1 MRSRRITVSGAPRGP
16 GGETIRFRRE
26 VPVAGEFDLVVAGG
40 GMAGFGAACAA
51 GRAGLKTLLV
61 ERQAQLGG
69 MGTAGGVGNFCY
81 GFGAPIGN
89 GRVFDDVLE
98 AMAAAGAIGEE
109 AGWQVRRSAPL
120 ERENHTNDHAVLPLV
135 LQHLAREAGVE
146 LLLCTDVVGAAVDRD
161 RITEV
166 VLHNRSLLQAVRAP
180 LFVDATG
187 DAILARHAGARTL
200 PVADPVLPQMIKP
213 SLMIFLRR
221 VDGPAPAR
229 QPLILR
235 HYRPGEEPDYSVW
248 AEPRGRTSLKFK
260 LFDYTFDTGSGEG
273 LSRAEEEMRARIPE
287 AVRHF
292 QEHHDARWVFDFAA
306 PVLGVREGRRI
317 RGDYM
322 LGAADV
328 RAGRQFADS
337 VAHGSF
343 TIDAHN
349 HDEVVPPYQIP
360 YRSLVVAGL
369 ANCFVAGRCFSAD
382 RPAMASAR
390 IMATSCL
397 AGQAVAHAAALAL
410 GRRTGI
416 RDVDSAAVRDRL
428 LADSRDPQH
437 MRDRLVPRDRSGGRA
452 PAAAL
457 ARHPDPPPVTLQRRD
472 SLVVAVPQ
480 AGQPVMR
487 AADVDR
493 TIAELRNGP
502 EEQKPERE
510 EGKT

>member
-1 MRSRRITVSGAPRGP
+1 MMGSGVRPGRG
-16 GGETIRFRRE
+16 GQTIRFRRE

-51 GRAGLKTLLV
+51 GRAGLRTLLV

-98 AMAAAGAIGEE
+98 AMASAGAIGER
-109 AGWQVRRSAPL
+109 AGWQVKRSAVL

-135 LQHLAREAGVE
+135 LQRLARAAGVE
-146 LLLCTDVVGAAVDRD
+146 LLLCTDVVGAATDRG
-161 RITEV
+161 RITEL
-166 VLHNRSLLQAVRAP
+166 VLHNRSLLQAMRAP
-180 LFVDATG
+180 LYVDATG

-221 VDGPAPAR
+221 IDGPAPAR
-229 QPLILR
+229 QPLLLR
-235 HYRPGEEPDYSVW
+235 HYGAGEEPDYSVW

-260 LFDYTFDTGSGEG
+260 LFDYTFDTGSGAG
-273 LSRAEEEMRARIPE
+273 LSGAEEEMRARIPE
-287 AVRHF
+287 VVRHF
-292 QEHHDARWVFDFAA
+292 QEHHDARFVFDFAA
-306 PVLGVREGRRI
+306 PVLGVREGRRV
-317 RGDYM
+317 RGDYV
-322 LGAADV
+322 LGVGDV
-328 RAGRQFADS
+328 RAGSQFADS

-410 GRRTGI
+410 CHRTAI
-416 RDVDSAAVRDRL
+416 REVDTAAVRDRL

-437 MRDRLVPRDRSGGRA
+437 MRDRLVPRDHGGG
-452 PAAAL
+452 
-457 ARHPDPPPVTLQRRD
+457 PPP
-472 SLVVAVPQ
+472 AVPTDDEPPLVPPP
-480 AGQPVMR
+480 AGPSACMM
-487 AADVDR
+487 A
-493 TIAELRNGP
+493 
-502 EEQKPERE
+502 
-510 EGKT
+510 

>member
-1 MRSRRITVSGAPRGP
+1 
-16 GGETIRFRRE
+16 
-26 VPVAGEFDLVVAGG
+26 
-40 GMAGFGAACAA
+40 MAGFGAACAA

-89 GRVFDDVLE
+89 GRVFDDVME

-200 PVADPVLPQMIKP
+200 VADPVLPQMIKP

-260 LFDYTFDTGSGEG
+260 LHVRYR
-273 LSRAEEEMRARIPE
+273 LRRLRAEEEMLPE

-317 RGDYM
+317 RGDYV

-328 RAGRQFADS
+328 ASSPTAWRTAPSPSTPTTTTKWCRPIRSPTARWWWRGWPTASSPGAASPLTGRRWRRRASWPRVAWRARPWRTPPPSPWAAAPESVTWIAPQSATACSPTPAIRNTCATGWSLATAAVDVPLLRPSRGIPTRHRSPCNAATRSWSRFPRPVSQSCAPQTWIGRLRSFAADRRSRNRSVRKAKRNPCATHLRGLPAPPTPRWSRGRGSSACRCWSRCRCRSSAGR
-337 VAHGSF
+337 
-343 TIDAHN
+343 
-349 HDEVVPPYQIP
+349 
-360 YRSLVVAGL
+360 
-369 ANCFVAGRCFSAD
+369 
-382 RPAMASAR
+382 
-390 IMATSCL
+390 
-397 AGQAVAHAAALAL
+397 
-410 GRRTGI
+410 
-416 RDVDSAAVRDRL
+416 
-428 LADSRDPQH
+428 
-437 MRDRLVPRDRSGGRA
+437 RSGRWR
-452 PAAAL
+452 L
-457 ARHPDPPPVTLQRRD
+457 
-472 SLVVAVPQ
+472 
-480 AGQPVMR
+480 
-487 AADVDR
+487 
-493 TIAELRNGP
+493 
-502 EEQKPERE
+502 
-510 EGKT
+510 

>member
-1 MRSRRITVSGAPRGP
+1 MTGSGLRTGR

-98 AMAAAGAIGEE
+98 AMASAGAIGEQ
-109 AGWQVRRSAPL
+109 AGWQVRRSAAL
-120 ERENHTNDHAVLPLV
+120 ERENHTNDHAFLPLV
-135 LQHLAREAGVE
+135 LQRLARAAGVE
-146 LLLCTDVVGAAVDRD
+146 LLLCTDVVGAATDRG

-166 VLHNRSLLQAVRAP
+166 VLHNRSLLQAMRAP
-180 LFVDATG
+180 LFVDASG

-200 PVADPVLPQMIKP
+200 PLADPVLPQMIKP

-229 QPLILR
+229 QPLLLR
-235 HYRPGEEPDYSVW
+235 HYGAGEEPDYSVW

-260 LFDYTFDTGSGEG
+260 LFDYTFDTGSGAG

-306 PVLGVREGRRI
+306 PVLGVREGRRV
-317 RGDYM
+317 RGDYV
-322 LGAADV
+322 LGVADV
-328 RAGRQFADS
+328 RAGRRFADS

-410 GRRTGI
+410 RHRSAI
-416 RDVDSAAVRDRL
+416 REVDTAAIRDRL

-437 MRDRLVPRDRSGGRA
+437 MRDRLVARDHGGGLPPCIGPRGASR
-452 PAAAL
+452 PAAAG
-457 ARHPDPPPVTLQRRD
+457 A
-472 SLVVAVPQ
+472 
-480 AGQPVMR
+480 
-487 AADVDR
+487 
-493 TIAELRNGP
+493 
-502 EEQKPERE
+502 
-510 EGKT
+510 

>member
-1 MRSRRITVSGAPRGP
+1 MTGSGLRIGR

-98 AMAAAGAIGEE
+98 AMASAGAIGEQ
-109 AGWQVRRSAPL
+109 AGWQVRRSAAL
-120 ERENHTNDHAVLPLV
+120 ERENHTNDHAFLPLV
-135 LQHLAREAGVE
+135 LQRLARAAGVE
-146 LLLCTDVVGAAVDRD
+146 LLLCTDVVGAATDRG

-166 VLHNRSLLQAVRAP
+166 VLHNRSLLQAMRAP
-180 LFVDATG
+180 LFVDASG

-200 PVADPVLPQMIKP
+200 PLADPVLPQMIKP

-229 QPLILR
+229 QPLLLR
-235 HYRPGEEPDYSVW
+235 HYGAGEEPDYSVW

-260 LFDYTFDTGSGEG
+260 LFDYTFDTGSGAG

-306 PVLGVREGRRI
+306 PVLGVREGRRV
-317 RGDYM
+317 RGDYV
-322 LGAADV
+322 LGVADV
-328 RAGRQFADS
+328 RAGRRFADS

-397 AGQAVAHAAALAL
+397 AGQAVAHAAVLAL
-410 GRRTGI
+410 RHRTAI
-416 RDVDSAAVRDRL
+416 REVDTAAVRDRL

-437 MRDRLVPRDRSGGRA
+437 MRDRLVPRDHGGGLQPCIGPRGA
-452 PAAAL
+452 SRPAAAG
-457 ARHPDPPPVTLQRRD
+457 T
-472 SLVVAVPQ
+472 
-480 AGQPVMR
+480 
-487 AADVDR
+487 
-493 TIAELRNGP
+493 
-502 EEQKPERE
+502 
-510 EGKT
+510 

>member
-1 MRSRRITVSGAPRGP
+1 MRSRRVTDSGAPRGP

-61 ERQAQLGG
+61 ERQAQLG

-161 RITEV
+161 RITET

-317 RGDYM
+317 RGDYV

-360 YRSLVVAGL
+360 YRLLVVAGL

-428 LADSRDPQH
+428 LADSRDPQQH
-437 MRDRLVPRDRSGGRA
+437 ARPAGPSRPQRWTCPCCSPRGASR
-452 PAAAL
+452 PATGHPATPRL
-457 ARHPDPPPVTLQRRD
+457 ARGRGSPGRSASHARGRRGSDDCGASQRT
-472 SLVVAVPQ
+472 
-480 AGQPVMR
+480 GG
-487 AADVDR
+487 
-493 TIAELRNGP
+493 AETGA
-502 EEQKPERE
+502 
-510 EGKT
+510 